1 MDETTG
7 GHQLKRPMLCQVCGR
22 FAEVQWHSI
31 SRDEDDAARCETE
44 RTADDVGYWLCTD
57 VCHQAVHELMKED
70 TGPGRSVRA
79 IGRMIERLA
88 SAVTTGQRSY
98 RRQAFGGK

>member
-44 RTADDVGYWLCTD
+44 RTADDVGY
-57 VCHQAVHELMKED
+57 QAVHELMKED

>member
-1 MDETTG
+1 MDQTTG
-7 GHQLKRPMLCQVCGR
+7 GHHLKRPMLCQVCGR

>member
-1 MDETTG
+1 
-7 GHQLKRPMLCQVCGR
+7 MLCQVCGR
-22 FAEVQWHSI
+22 FAEVQRHSI
-31 SRDEDDAARCETE
+31 SRDEDDATRCETE

-57 VCHQAVHELMKED
+57 VCHSTVHELMKEE
-70 TGPGRSVRA
+70 TGSGRSYRA

-98 RRQAFGGK
+98 RRQAFGEK